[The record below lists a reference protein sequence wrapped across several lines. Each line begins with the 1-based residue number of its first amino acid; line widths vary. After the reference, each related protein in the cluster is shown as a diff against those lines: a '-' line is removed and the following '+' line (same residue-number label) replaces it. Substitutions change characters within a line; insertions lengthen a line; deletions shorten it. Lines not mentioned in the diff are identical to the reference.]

1 MGKLVLKIYRI
12 KTLMRNKYYIYMKD
26 YDYILL
32 LTIFI
37 LILIMYFNII
47 LIIYSG
53 KSYMIENNITK
64 LF

>member
-12 KTLMRNKYYIYMKD
+12 KTLMRNKYYICIQD
-26 YDYILL
+26 YLL

-64 LF
+64 FL